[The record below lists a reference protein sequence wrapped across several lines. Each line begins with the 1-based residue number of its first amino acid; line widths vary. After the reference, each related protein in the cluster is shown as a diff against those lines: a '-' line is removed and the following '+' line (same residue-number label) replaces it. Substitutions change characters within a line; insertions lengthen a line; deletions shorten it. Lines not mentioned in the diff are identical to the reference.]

1 MNLLSYTISFN
12 SRYAL
17 KLVIYFKHNKLK
29 SGFYNWNSI
38 LDKPLNF
45 FLLHFANKQNEIFLS
60 YNLQTTISEITWWCS
75 PQFSL
80 QSNLWTERHTL
91 TLFSD
96 QKFVVHMCVRREKT
110 KLLQQRIWQLC
121 SKTQNTDGET
131 CDQLIQHSNRLKA
144 ARMFHIPKCGTN

>member
-1 MNLLSYTISFN
+1 MNLLSYTI
-12 SRYAL
+12 YAL
-17 KLVIYFKHNKLK
+17 KLVIYFRYNKLK
-29 SGFYNWNSI
+29 SGIYNWNSI

-96 QKFVVHMCVRREKT
+96 QKFVVHMCVRGEKT
-110 KLLQQRIWQLC
+110 KHLQQRIWQLC

-131 CDQLIQHSNRLKA
+131 CDQLIQHSIRLNA
-144 ARMFHIPKCGTN
+144 ARMFHIPKFCTK